1 MFKTI
6 DQTIPA
12 WVENAYRDGKHT
24 YQFGIP
30 DFDNAF
36 NNNLRGKCIGLIGTG
51 GAGKSIMG
59 LQVISRNSVGTDTI
73 GVIMNGEMS
82 EGNLLERFFDYQHGS
97 KIVKGSKQA
106 STNIRDKVI
115 GMDDAKARKEYTE
128 ILMRQSKSYFG
139 NNVLIT
145 DCCDLE
151 KIDKA
156 LDNAINKNKKNIV
169 GLVVDSAA
177 MVEHSGTST
186 EAAEYMSKKL
196 KKLANIYNIAV
207 FVIVHVPKNVPAD
220 KRDLSEDG
228 MDSVRIFNNFDAM
241 ISFSHCLDED
251 GNKIDD
257 LKYLLLFNKR
267 GKHDPKNGVYKY
279 IHKICRVNK
288 ERIILEE
295 TDMNPELFP
304 ERNDVES
311 RA

>member
-12 WVENAYRDGKHT
+12 WVENAHRDGKHT
-24 YQFGIP
+24 YQFGIS

-36 NNNLRGKCIGLIGTG
+36 NNNLR
-51 GAGKSIMG
+51 G

-73 GVIMNGEMS
+73 GAIMNGEMS

-128 ILMRQSKSYFG
+128 VLMKQSKSYFG

-156 LDNAINKNKKNIV
+156 LDNAINKNNKNIV
-169 GLVVDSAA
+169 GLVVAA

-207 FVIVHVPKNVPAD
+207 FVIVHVPKNVAAD

-279 IHKICRVNK
+279 IHKVCRVNK

-311 RA
+311 RS

>member
-6 DQTIPA
+6 DKAIPS

-30 DFDNAF
+30 DFDKAF

-51 GAGKSIMG
+51 GAGKSVMG
-59 LQVISRNSVGTDTI
+59 LQVISSNSVGTDTVGI
-73 GVIMNGEMS
+73 IMNGEMS
-82 EGNLLERFFDYQHGS
+82 EGNLLERFFDYQYGK
-97 KIVKGSKQA
+97 KITKGSNPA
-106 STNIRDKVI
+106 SSNIRDKVI
-115 GMDDAKARKEYTE
+115 GMDDSESRKAYAKT
-128 ILMRQSKSYFG
+128 LMLQSKKYFG
-139 NNVLIT
+139 ENVLVT

-156 LDNAINKNKKNIV
+156 LDNAINKEGKNIV
-169 GLVVDSAA
+169 GMAVDSAA
-177 MVEHSGTST
+177 MVEYSGTST

-207 FVIVHVPKNVPAD
+207 FVIVHVPKNVAPD

-241 ISFSHCLDED
+241 ISFSHCLDKA

-267 GKHDPKNGVYKY
+267 GREDKENGVYKY
-279 IHKICRVNK
+279 IHKVCRINK

-295 TDMNPELFP
+295 TDISPESFP
-304 ERNDVES
+304 EKNEVE
-311 RA
+311 RRM